1 MYCTECGKL
10 QSDTAKFCSSCG
22 NKLPVSDESPTP
34 KYRKQGR
41 DIDTKH
47 KNSES
52 DGLAFFIIS
61 ILCIA
66 TIFIPLG
73 SFGESFFDRATA
85 DCMPSPIIHSDGS
98 IEFDDPDCEI
108 RDGGRIAILF
118 LGLIGSI
125 CFLLSHQKRPEYEGH
140 YTQKKAKQSPRSKPV
155 TSTHR
160 KPYNKPSRSKIESW
174 FVLLCLLFLFL
185 WLMEFMILR

>member
-22 NKLPVSDESPTP
+22 NKLSVSEEATTP
-34 KYRKQGR
+34 KHRKQGR
-41 DIDTKH
+41 DIDTKQQ
-47 KNSES
+47 KSES
-52 DGLAFFIIS
+52 DGLVFFIIS

-66 TIFIPLG
+66 TIFIPLA
-73 SFGESFFDRATA
+73 SFGESFYDRATSECGMLSTGPPYYEDFYW
-85 DCMPSPIIHSDGS
+85 DCG
-98 IEFDDPDCEI
+98 I

-125 CFLLSHQKRPEYEGH
+125 CFLLSHQRRPEYEGH
-140 YTQKKAKQSPRSKPV
+140 YTLKEAKQSPRSKPV
-155 TSTHR
+155 TSTPR

-174 FVLLCLLFLFL
+174 FVFLCLLFLFL